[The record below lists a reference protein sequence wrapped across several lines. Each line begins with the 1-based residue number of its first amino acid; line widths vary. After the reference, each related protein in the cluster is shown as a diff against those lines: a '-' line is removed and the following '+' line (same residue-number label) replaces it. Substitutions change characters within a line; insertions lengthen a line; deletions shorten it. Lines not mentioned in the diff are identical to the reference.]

1 MPDVTTPTVPETPAA
16 PAAPEAPPAPPSP
29 PKKKPQKNGRK
40 KVKNIIIAGVA
51 IGVLAVGGYFLQ
63 KFLNSTDNS
72 QSEIYAMPAQMGSI
86 QSKV

>member
-63 KFLNSTDNS
+63 KFLKIS
-72 QSEIYAMPAQMGSI
+72 
-86 QSKV
+86 